1 MNRAREAGPRPE
13 AGGGTRRG
21 NAAVDRRRIAGA
33 RRVLRGRGRRFTASD
48 LAYRLYMG
56 ALLAL
61 IIVAPVVRAGVL
73 WLQREL
79 QQPDAGAGTEVGSAA
94 LADAG
99 ALTSF
104 GALAPAL
111 TAATVLLVLAG
122 SRIGPARAT
131 LPQLD
136 LVFVAPISRARL
148 LRPTVARWL
157 GLGAGLGA
165 IVAGIGIAARALH
178 EPPGWGEALW
188 LLAACASAGILMA
201 AAPLAGQL
209 GRRTRAVAATLLLA
223 LAATQAW
230 LAAQGCPG
238 LLHDPW
244 SHAAGLLLGGAPQP
258 VAGLGAVLAAAIVA
272 VRAPAVAAR
281 LPWEQLRTAA
291 LQLDTVQ
298 TLVLSGDP
306 GAGLARLGAPVRLGR
321 RVRLRVGGSRPG
333 GLTVM
338 ILTRDL
344 LGIARTPGRSSLGAL
359 GIFAA
364 GALWSAAV
372 GSLAAGVPE
381 TGERF
386 LLPYVASALL
396 GAVSMLLA
404 YLSAAPWCRGL
415 ATAAQGSGLPP
426 LLPSSPALLIV
437 RHAIAPAVLAVAA
450 LGAGALAASV
460 ALSGDTNAVAG
471 ADIAA
476 LVVSAALAA
485 TVAVG
490 LRASTALKGPIPLR
504 LLAPVPT
511 PAGDA
516 SGINV
521 LLWTLDGQFFAL
533 FLGAGLAVVW
543 ALTVAGVVGF
553 AAALVVS
560 ALVLA
565 GVVVSA
571 AVRLGRPAN
580 AA

>member
-1 MNRAREAGPRPE
+1 MNLAREADARPE
-13 AGGGTRRG
+13 ADGAAGRG
-21 NAAVDRRRIAGA
+21 SAAGDRRRIAGV
-33 RRVLRGRGRRFTASD
+33 RRVLRVRGQRVTASD
-48 LAYRLYMG
+48 LAYRVYMG

-61 IIVAPVVRAGVL
+61 IVVAPVVRAGVL
-73 WLQREL
+73 WLQGEL
-79 QQPDAGAGTEVGSAA
+79 QQLEAGAGATAGGGALTGS
-94 LADAG
+94 G
-99 ALTSF
+99 ALTSL
-104 GALAPAL
+104 GVLAPTL
-111 TAATVLLVLAG
+111 TAATALLVLAG
-122 SRIGPARAT
+122 SRMGPARAS

-148 LRPTVARWL
+148 LCPTIARWL
-157 GLGAGLGA
+157 GLGACLGA

-178 EPPGWGEALW
+178 EAPGWGDSLW
-188 LLAACASAGILMA
+188 LLAACASAGMLMA

-209 GRRTRAVAATLLLA
+209 GRRPRAMTAALLFA
-223 LAATQAW
+223 LAAAQAW
-230 LAAQGCPG
+230 LAAHGAG
-238 LLHDPW
+238 GALLDPW
-244 SHAAGLLLGGAPQP
+244 SHAASLLFGGDPQP
-258 VAGLGAVLAAAIVA
+258 VAGFGAMLAAAA
-272 VRAPAVAAR
+272 AALCAPAIAAR

-321 RVRLRVGGSRPG
+321 RLRLRVGGTRPG
-333 GLTVM
+333 GLTAM
-338 ILTRDL
+338 ILARDL
-344 LGIARTPGRSSLGAL
+344 LGLARTPGRSLLGLL
-359 GIFAA
+359 GVCTA

-396 GAVSMLLA
+396 GAASLLLA

-415 ATAAQGSGLPP
+415 ATAAQGSGSPS
-426 LLPSSPALLIV
+426 LLPSSPAKLIV
-437 RHAIAPAVLAVAA
+437 RHTIAPAALAVAA
-450 LGAGALAASV
+450 LGGGALVYSAVLAGAPGA
-460 ALSGDTNAVAG
+460 AG
-471 ADIAA
+471 AGLPA
-476 LVVSAALAA
+476 LVVSAVLAA
-485 TVAVG
+485 AVAIG

-533 FLGAGLAVVW
+533 FIGAGLAVVW

-553 AAALVVS
+553 APALVVS

-565 GVVVSA
+565 GVVISA
-571 AVRLGRPAN
+571 AVRLGRPAG